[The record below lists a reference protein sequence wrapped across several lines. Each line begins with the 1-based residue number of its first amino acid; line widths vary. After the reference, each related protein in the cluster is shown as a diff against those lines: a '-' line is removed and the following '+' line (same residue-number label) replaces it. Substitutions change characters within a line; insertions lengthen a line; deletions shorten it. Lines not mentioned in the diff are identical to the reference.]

1 MVVRR
6 AWFDST
12 TPKFVEMKPQQIV
25 DRLTSEG
32 TSQRFTIEKEQQ
44 REWERSVNI
53 LQGFE
58 NSRKKESIHLLKTA
72 LSNPELEEIQGVVL
86 EYDFRRRGLR
96 MDCILF
102 APGVI
107 FVIEFKRNKITQN
120 DRNQVTNYCINLA
133 EFHDETIKL
142 LEEGVIMVP
151 ILCLTDGNVG
161 NTSNN
166 FEFASRPYDSIIKKP
181 LECDNQSFEKAMIE
195 SIEARK
201 CEIEI
206 DRNLWIDSEFS
217 PSSNILDAAISLYGQ
232 HDVSAIKRHSSSLAK
247 INSCVEII
255 KEKIRETRDNISNS
269 IIMISGAPG
278 AGKTLVGL
286 NIAFDEE
293 FRSDSIFVTG
303 NAPLVEVL
311 NVALKNSYKRKSS
324 SKDLDIPSGYAHSN
338 VKHIIE
344 NSDFKIVSAHRFLK
358 ERGSTTN
365 SNDGKIIVFDEA
377 QRTYKENT
385 EVGRERLPDHE
396 ANLIL
401 SSMDKKYPQKG
412 CCIVALIG
420 HNQVLTTKERGVIAW
435 FEAAEKEGWKIYVA
449 DETLQQKGFFVDD
462 EQKNKHENNSIIE
475 AISEGHLSD
484 SMRYYRNQEIE
495 NWIHFL
501 MTNEPEQAKKVSNQ
515 LDIEDRILISRS
527 IDNARKYVREKTFG
541 SERMGL
547 LASSGGKRLVGE
559 GIYVIPKAET
569 KIPQWMLT
577 STDDIRSSNLLDSA
591 VTEFKIQG
599 LEIDYS
605 IVCWDADLRIENGI
619 WKCYRIAGKGWQN
632 YDAHLTP
639 RKNAYRVL
647 LTRARKG
654 MVIYVPEGDKTGL
667 DPSRNPEFYDSVYDY
682 LIDCGAV
689 SID

>member
-1 MVVRR
+1 MVVRS

-12 TPKFVEMKPQQIV
+12 KPKFVEMKPQQIV
-25 DRLTSEG
+25 DRLASEG
-32 TSQRFTIEKEQQ
+32 TSQHFTIEKEQLK
-44 REWERSVNI
+44 EWKKSVNI

-58 NSRKKESIHLLKTA
+58 NSSKKESLHLLKTV
-72 LSNPELEEIQGVVL
+72 LSNPVLEEIHGVVL

-133 EFHDETIKL
+133 EFHHETTNL
-142 LEEGVIMVP
+142 LHNGVIIIP
-151 ILCLTDGNVG
+151 IVCLTDGKVG
-161 NTSNN
+161 NTSNM
-166 FEFASRPYDSIIKKP
+166 FEFASKPYDSIIKEP
-181 LECDNQSFEKAMIE
+181 LECDNESLEKAMLD
-195 SIEARK
+195 SINARK
-201 CEIEI
+201 CDVEI

-247 INSCVEII
+247 INSCVDII
-255 KEKIRETRDNISNS
+255 KGKIRETKDNCSNS

-293 FRSDSIFVTG
+293 FRSDSVFVTG

-311 NVALKNSYKRKSS
+311 NVALKNSYKHKSA

-338 VKHIIE
+338 VDHIIE

-377 QRTYKENT
+377 QRTYKKGT

-401 SSMDKKYPQKG
+401 SSMAQKYPEKG
-412 CCIVALIG
+412 CCIIALIG

-435 FEAAEKEGWKIYVA
+435 FEAAEKEGWNIYVA
-449 DETLQQKGFFVDD
+449 DETLQQEGFFVDD
-462 EQKNKHENNSIIE
+462 EQKGRHQNNSIRKV
-475 AISEGHLSD
+475 ISEGHLSD

-501 MTNEPEQAKKVSNQ
+501 MTNEHEKAKEISSQ
-515 LDIEDRILISRS
+515 LNIEDRILISRN
-527 IDNARKYVREKTFG
+527 IDNARQYVREKTFG

-605 IVCWDADLRIENGI
+605 IVCWDADLRIENGT
-619 WKCYRIAGKGWQN
+619 WKCHRIAGKGWQN

-654 MVIYVPEGDKTGL
+654 MVVYVPEGDKTGL
-667 DPSRNPEFYDSVYDY
+667 DPSRNPKFYDSVYDY
-682 LIDCGAV
+682 LIACGAV